1 MSFVMENDR
10 ENHNL
15 RKVSYDKKKTGENGK
30 SWFIIFCLY

>member
-15 RKVSYDKKKTGENGK
+15 RKVSCDKKKTSKNGK
-30 SWFIIFCLY
+30 S